1 MRAALP
7 KILIATFGSLGDL
20 YPFVALGQALQREG
34 FAVVVATSQTYR
46 DLILEEG
53 LGFAAIRPDV
63 EEATRRLGMD
73 LGEIARRMSA
83 DDGFLFQR
91 LIFPFLHEAY
101 EQLYAASEDAVA
113 VVAHSIAFA
122 AHAAAEK
129 RGLPL
134 FVATLSPMM
143 LYSAYDPPLGPR
155 APFVAAPHRPLAL
168 AYNRAL
174 LRGYAWAAALWAA
187 PLGKFRRGLGLPR
200 RGGFELFAGAAPGVK
215 TIALHSKLL
224 APPRPDHS
232 PDILIAGQIFYD
244 RGPPPIESE
253 ARALEQFLAQ
263 GPAPVVFTLGS
274 FFAQSGGA
282 YYRAGMEAAAS
293 LGLRAVVL
301 THDDDMA
308 RLREGAPPGAF
319 VAAYVPH
326 AELFPRACLVVH
338 HGGVGTSA
346 QALRAGKPQLVTPF
360 MTDQPD
366 NAARLARLG
375 LARVLDGRAIT
386 ADKLSR
392 ELGILLEAPDY
403 ARRAQEAAGV
413 IAKEDGAA
421 VAASEIARLIQSGP
435 NQFRVAS

>member
-1 MRAALP
+1 MPATPP

-34 FAVVVATSQTYR
+34 FAVVVATSETYR

-63 EEATRRLGMD
+63 EEATQRLGMD
-73 LGEIARRMSA
+73 LGEIARRMSV

-101 EQLYAASEDAVA
+101 EQLYTASEDAVA

-122 AHAAAEK
+122 AHAVAEK

-134 FVATLSPMM
+134 FVATLSPIM
-143 LYSAYDPPLGPR
+143 LYSAYDPPQGPR
-155 APFVAAPHRPLAL
+155 SPFIAAPRRPLAL

-174 LRGYAWAAALWAA
+174 LQGHAFAAALWAA
-187 PLGKFRRGLGLPR
+187 PLAKFRRGLDLPR
-200 RGGFELFAGAAPGVK
+200 RGGFDLFAGAAPGVK

-232 PDILIAGQIFYD
+232 PDVLIAGQIFYD

-274 FFAQSGGA
+274 FVAQSGRA
-282 YYRAGMEAAAS
+282 HYRACMEAAAR

-301 THDDDMA
+301 AHRDDVA
-308 RLREGAPPGAF
+308 RLRENALAGAF

-360 MTDQPD
+360 LADQPD

-375 LARVLDGRAIT
+375 VARALDGRAIT
-386 ADKLSR
+386 APRLSR
-392 ELGILLEAPDY
+392 ELRILLEAPDY
-403 ARRAQEAAGV
+403 AWRAQDAAGV
-413 IAKEDGAA
+413 IAGEDGAS
-421 VAASEIARLIQSGP
+421 VAARGIGQVVRNAER
-435 NQFRVAS
+435 R